1 MLKIEKKRKKLQKLI
16 QIKKN
21 TKISYYKFK
30 KYHIKN
36 IQTLIKKKLSK
47 KKSKKIYLII
57 IMIPHNHSIINSINH
72 NIPNNVKIPIINI
85 FPFKPNIRNI
95 NRIM

>member
-16 QIKKN
+16 QKKKN

-36 IQTLIKKKLSK
+36 I
-47 KKSKKIYLII
+47 
-57 IMIPHNHSIINSINH
+57 
-72 NIPNNVKIPIINI
+72 
-85 FPFKPNIRNI
+85 
-95 NRIM
+95 